1 MCSQKSASVSWN
13 EMLGVGIHAEVVNGQ
28 GTQSSKSS
36 QPAEAGLGLAALGQG
51 AGPQL
56 PPL

>member
-1 MCSQKSASVSWN
+1 
-13 EMLGVGIHAEVVNGQ
+13 MLGVGIHAEVVNGQ